1 MICRWKHLTQGITTI
16 PGKLSVRIIILF
28 SILKTKVVQNKQLLW
43 LELFFFDKIFFFNVP
58 SPCILNWVKCPFSW
72 NCLWWYK
79 NALYYGKEKKSIY
92 SYIRLILLRST
103 FSRNGILSVKN
114 KLGWVV
120 CTSLFPFLLRCTFNR
135 KLMSSHFL
143 STFNNEVIDLHWMF
157 QDSRKWLR
165 VIQ

>member
-16 PGKLSVRIIILF
+16 PGKLSVWIIILI

-43 LELFFFDKIFFFNVP
+43 LELFLFDKIFFFNVP
-58 SPCILNWVKCPFSW
+58 SPCILEWNVPFHGIVFDDT
-72 NCLWWYK
+72 K
-79 NALYYGKEKKSIY
+79 MLYTMEKKKKSVY
-92 SYIRLILLRST
+92 SYIRLILLRPT

-120 CTSLFPFLLRCTFNR
+120 CTSLFPLLLRCTFNR

-143 STFNNEVIDLHWMF
+143 SMFNNEVVDLHWMF
-157 QDSRKWLR
+157 QDCRKWLR